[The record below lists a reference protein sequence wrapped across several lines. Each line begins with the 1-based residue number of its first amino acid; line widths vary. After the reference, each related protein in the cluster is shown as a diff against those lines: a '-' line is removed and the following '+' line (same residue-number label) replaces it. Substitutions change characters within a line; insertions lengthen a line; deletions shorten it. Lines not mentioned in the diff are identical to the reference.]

1 MARRWNFP
9 VRVKAPCIGCDKSPC
24 GAYHDQCEAYTEY
37 KAKMDEERE
46 KKRLDLELYNMK
58 KGFWRDAKTNGL
70 TIGNR
75 KGQ

>member
-1 MARRWNFP
+1 MARRWSFP
-9 VRVKAPCIGCDKSPC
+9 VRVKAPCMDCEKRPC
-24 GAYHDQCEAYTEY
+24 GAYHDQCEVYTEY

-75 KGQ
+75 KGR